1 VCGYASFLDYV
12 YTPTLLRIHSA
23 QLFDWVARGD
33 LKVRIG
39 GIYPLAE
46 AARVH
51 ADMETRTT
59 TGKLLPIP

>member
-1 VCGYASFLDYV
+1 M
-12 YTPTLLRIHSA
+12 YTPTLLRTHSA